1 MLVRLSKNQKIQFTN
16 PSHVYFL
23 VNWFLKM
30 QQPYDR
36 DKEFFFV
43 FGLKRNNFIQ
53 FMDVVS
59 MGSLTSTIASG
70 REVFRNP
77 IKHAAAGIIL
87 AHNHPSGNKQP
98 SESDKILT
106 QKLVMAGEVLD
117 IIVIDHV
124 IVTTD
129 CGYYSFAENGLMS
142 AKDV

>member
-1 MLVRLSKNQKIQFTN
+1 MIVRLNKNQKLQFTN

-59 MGSLTSTIASG
+59 MGTLTATVVSG

-77 IKHAAAGIIL
+77 IKYASAGIIL
-87 AHNHPSGNKQP
+87 SHNHPSGNKQP

-106 QKLVMAGEVLD
+106 QKLVIAGETLD
-117 IIVIDHV
+117 IFVIDHV

-129 CGYYSFAENGLMS
+129 CGYYSFAENDLIS
-142 AKDV
+142 PK